1 MKKRILALTLVLM
14 LIFTVALTG
23 CSNGEE
29 GGEETDGDPI
39 VLGFIGPLTGDYS
52 IYGET
57 SREGVD
63 LALEEINAAGGV
75 LGKTLVLKPYD
86 TKGDKTEAVNAYNRL
101 RDNDGMVAFLG
112 GTISGETLA
121 IKELAVADG
130 MPVLSPTATHLDI
143 TPNAPNVF
151 RACFTDP
158 YQGQTAAVFAAE
170 NLGAETAAVMYN
182 TTDAYSEGLA
192 TSFEAKFGEYGEV
205 TTVEGYTQADADFRT
220 LLTKI
225 ADTDPDVL
233 YLPDYY
239 AKAGQILS
247 QVEELGLDMP
257 VIGPDG
263 YDGIEEDYADVAE
276 GVYFTNHFAK
286 TDEAEIVQNFISNYE
301 AKWDRSPTALAALG
315 YDAAYIMAEAIER
328 AGSTDGEA
336 IVNALNET
344 EIDGVTG
351 HIVFDENGDPQK
363 SISIIQLIDGELTLA
378 DKVSSK

>member
-1 MKKRILALTLVLM
+1 
-14 LIFTVALTG
+14 
-23 CSNGEE
+23 
-29 GGEETDGDPI
+29 
-39 VLGFIGPLTGDYS
+39 
-52 IYGET
+52 
-57 SREGVD
+57 
-63 LALEEINAAGGV
+63 
-75 LGKTLVLKPYD
+75 
-86 TKGDKTEAVNAYNRL
+86 
-101 RDNDGMVAFLG
+101 
-112 GTISGETLA
+112 
-121 IKELAVADG
+121 
-130 MPVLSPTATHLDI
+130 
-143 TPNAPNVF
+143 
-151 RACFTDP
+151 
-158 YQGQTAAVFAAE
+158 
-170 NLGAETAAVMYN
+170 
-182 TTDAYSEGLA
+182 
-192 TSFEAKFGEYGEV
+192 
-205 TTVEGYTQADADFRT
+205 VEGYTQADADFRT

-378 DKVSSK
+378 DKVSAK